1 MRVNTP
7 RDRLSR
13 SVDEG
18 ARKLTTMQ
26 TSKKTPY
33 TGALVRPLAGALAL
47 LLTAMLAGCSGSASQ
62 PYALTYAD
70 ALDRYPGSDAVESA
84 VVERF
89 VRFFGAGSSS
99 AEAARS
105 DAEQLYADHLYF
117 SDTLLTSEDKEQ
129 VVGHLTRMHEATESL
144 SVTVLDT
151 HRDGADFYIVWAM
164 TAEFAPIRGT
174 VTSHS
179 IGVTHLR
186 FDSQQRIVLHQD
198 FWDAGAGFYE
208 HIPLLGGAVRA
219 IRGRFDD

>member
-7 RDRLSR
+7 RDRFSR
-13 SVDEG
+13 SVDDG
-18 ARKLTTMQ
+18 ARNLTAMQ
-26 TSKKTPY
+26 TSEKTPY
-33 TGALVRPLAGALAL
+33 TGALVRPLTFL
-47 LLTAMLAGCSGSASQ
+47 LLTAVLAGCSGSAAQ
-62 PYALTYAD
+62 PYALTYTD
-70 ALDRYPGSDAVESA
+70 ALSRYPGSDAVESA
-84 VVERF
+84 AVERF
-89 VRFFGAGSSS
+89 VRFFGAGSTS

-117 SDTLLTSEDKEQ
+117 SDTLLTSEDKAQ

-151 HRDGADFYIVWAM
+151 HRDGADFYVVWAM
-164 TAEFAPIRGT
+164 TAEFAPVRST

-186 FDSQQRIVLHQD
+186 FDPQQRIVLHQD